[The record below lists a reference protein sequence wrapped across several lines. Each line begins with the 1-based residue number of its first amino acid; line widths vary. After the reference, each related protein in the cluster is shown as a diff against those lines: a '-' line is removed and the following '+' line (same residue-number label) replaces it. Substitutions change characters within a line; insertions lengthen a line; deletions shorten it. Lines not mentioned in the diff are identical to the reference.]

1 MSTKSL
7 YAKSDFSSCGVSG
20 TALASVDLTDSEGL
34 RDMLRALKTAD
45 VSDLDYDS
53 LMSKVLVNFEH
64 KFIDDGTEAVQGLM
78 GGDALV
84 FLDKLDGCVLV
95 NVRKYETRS
104 IAEPPTGGV
113 TKGPREGF
121 IENMK
126 SNLSMI
132 ERKLRT
138 TELKIEHMTIGR
150 RTSTDIAIVSIDGI
164 ADPEVIERIKKR
176 LKAIDIDG
184 VLDTHYLQS
193 YLEPRPYSIFNQ
205 IGTSE
210 KPDIIAS
217 KLLEGRVAVLCDGS
231 PMVLTLPFVCFEDVQ
246 SSEDYYERSTFA
258 SFLRVVRVLALM
270 LGVFLPGFYVS
281 LEIFHFSVLPLQLLL
296 TVMNATKGVPFPPLA
311 EVLFVIFLFEIIREA
326 GIRMPQSMGL
336 AMSVVGALVLGD
348 TAVKAGMIGSPAVMI
363 VALSSIATYTVP
375 NAAGAAA
382 LLRVLFTI
390 VGGLLG
396 LYGLLVCGMILMIYL
411 VGMNGYGAPYLAPFA
426 PNVSNDKKDGLL
438 KTPVVDI
445 MRRPE
450 SFPNTDGIRQ
460 KGSEVN
466 NG

>member
-138 TELKIEHMTIGR
+138 TAEYYLMYHPTRLQPRFDVAEVYAPQGV
-150 RTSTDIAIVSIDGI
+150 RTD
-164 ADPEVIERIKKR
+164 R
-176 LKAIDIDG
+176 
-184 VLDTHYLQS
+184 
-193 YLEPRPYSIFNQ
+193 
-205 IGTSE
+205 
-210 KPDIIAS
+210 PDI
-217 KLLEGRVAVLCDGS
+217 
-231 PMVLTLPFVCFEDVQ
+231 
-246 SSEDYYERSTFA
+246 YY
-258 SFLRVVRVLALM
+258 
-270 LGVFLPGFYVS
+270 
-281 LEIFHFSVLPLQLLL
+281 I
-296 TVMNATKGVPFPPLA
+296 
-311 EVLFVIFLFEIIREA
+311 
-326 GIRMPQSMGL
+326 
-336 AMSVVGALVLGD
+336 
-348 TAVKAGMIGSPAVMI
+348 
-363 VALSSIATYTVP
+363 
-375 NAAGAAA
+375 
-382 LLRVLFTI
+382 
-390 VGGLLG
+390 
-396 LYGLLVCGMILMIYL
+396 
-411 VGMNGYGAPYLAPFA
+411 
-426 PNVSNDKKDGLL
+426 
-438 KTPVVDI
+438 
-445 MRRPE
+445 E
-450 SFPNTDGIRQ
+450 SAF
-460 KGSEVN
+460 
-466 NG
+466 